1 MNRITW
7 TRKAAK
13 QIRKIARSDAVAIY
27 DKVDGLKKDQ
37 AAWVSVKKL
46 ADHDSDYRLR
56 VGKYRVLF
64 SHDAEIKIVS
74 IDEVKKRDERTY

>member
-1 MNRITW
+1 MNKITW

-13 QIRKIARSDAVAIY
+13 QIRKIAPSDARIVY
-27 DKVDGLKKDQ
+27 DKVSGLEKDQ
-37 AAWVSVKKL
+37 VGWVSVKKL
-46 ADHDSDYRLR
+46 TGHESDYRLR

-74 IDEVKKRDERTY
+74 IDEVKRRDERTY